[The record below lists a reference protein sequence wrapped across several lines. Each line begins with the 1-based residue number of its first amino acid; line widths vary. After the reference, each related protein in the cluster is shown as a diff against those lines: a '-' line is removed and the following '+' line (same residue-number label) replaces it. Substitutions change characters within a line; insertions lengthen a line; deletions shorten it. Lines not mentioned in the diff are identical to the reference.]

1 MANTEKNPKKEY
13 KVVLTRSQR
22 RKNVEK
28 ENRVGGVVEDVCDE
42 EELGM
47 LEMVLEERK
56 EKKWRFS
63 KAIWTTRLKTH
74 K

>member
-42 EELGM
+42 EGDDKKREKT
-47 LEMVLEERK
+47 ENK
-56 EKKWRFS
+56 EKKMIVRRVVMRS
-63 KAIWTTRLKTH
+63 
-74 K
+74 